1 MQITVN
7 NENAGKRLD
16 AYISIV
22 DNKISRTLAQKLI
35 DEERILVNGKS
46 SKSSYKI
53 KENDVV
59 EIPEDAINTSSE
71 GLVSE
76 DIPLEILYED
86 DDIIVVNKP
95 KNMVV
100 HPGSG
105 VKSRNSGKCCFR
117 KTRFIRWL

>member
-1 MQITVN
+1 MQITVKSD
-7 NENAGKRLD
+7 NAGTRLD
-16 AYISIV
+16 AFISTA
-22 DNKISRTLAQKLI
+22 DSKISRTLAQKLI
-35 DEERILVNGKS
+35 DEKRILINGKS
-46 SKSSYKI
+46 SKASYKV
-53 KENDVV
+53 KENDIV

-76 DIPLEILYED
+76 DIPIEILYED

-105 VKSRNSGKCCFR
+105 VKSRNIGKCSFR
-117 KTRFIRWL
+117 KT